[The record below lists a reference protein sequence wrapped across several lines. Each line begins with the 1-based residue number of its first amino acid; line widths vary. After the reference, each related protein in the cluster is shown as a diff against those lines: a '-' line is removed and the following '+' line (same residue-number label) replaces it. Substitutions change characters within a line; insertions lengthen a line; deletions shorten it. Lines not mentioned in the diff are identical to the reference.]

1 MGWIIFGVIAFCIT
15 LFLWKN
21 SYRDY
26 DWAERDEEYTQWGH
40 IYTRKVGDKKVYKD
54 KFRMPLWLLI
64 VGIIG
69 YLTPIVNII
78 LFLVFIGTM
87 IGMWVNGDA
96 YLHFQKN
103 SLMSKICSFFNKDV
117 F

>member
-21 SYRDY
+21 SYQDY
-26 DWAERDEEYTQWGH
+26 DWTERDEEYTQWGR
-40 IYTRKVGDKKVYKD
+40 IYTRKVRDKKVYKD

-64 VGIIG
+64 IGIIG
-69 YLTPIVNII
+69 YLTPFVNIV
-78 LFLVFIGTM
+78 LFLAFIIIM
-87 IGMWVNGDA
+87 IVLWSNCDA
-96 YLHFQKN
+96 YIHFQEN
-103 SLMSKICSFFNKDV
+103 SLIGKICSFLNKDA

>member
-1 MGWIIFGVIAFCIT
+1 
-15 LFLWKN
+15 
-21 SYRDY
+21 
-26 DWAERDEEYTQWGH
+26 
-40 IYTRKVGDKKVYKD
+40 
-54 KFRMPLWLLI
+54 MPLWLLI

-78 LFLVFIGTM
+78 LFFAFMGTM
-87 IGMWVNGDA
+87 IGMWVNDDA
-96 YLHFQKN
+96 YLHFQES